1 MLWCWYVL
9 VDLNR
14 IINGYSWCRHQMENI
29 SALLAFCVGNSPV
42 TSEFPAQRPVTR
54 RFDVFFDLRL
64 NKRLS
69 KQSWGWRLE
78 TLSRSLW
85 RHCNV
90 QLHYSPIA
98 VEATLKYRDKVSR
111 ESCPYSSLDVLP
123 LRPPGLY
130 GEINHVYWEGI
141 GNKQHSDKAIPD
153 TKVHGANMGPTWVL
167 SAPDG
172 PHVCPMNLAIRGSWK
187 YVNMPWDILYVS
199 AKTYEMG

>member
-1 MLWCWYVL
+1 MSLIVIHDDVIKWKTFPRYWPFVWGIH
-9 VDLNR
+9 R
-14 IINGYSWCRHQMENI
+14 
-29 SALLAFCVGNSPV
+29 SPV
-42 TSEFPAQRPVTR
+42 NSLHKGQWRGGLG
-54 RFDVFFDLRL
+54 VFFDLRL

-90 QLHYSPIA
+90 QLHYCPIV

-111 ESCPYSSLDVLP
+111 ESCPYYSLDVLP
-123 LRPPGLY
+123 LRPPELY
-130 GEINHVYWEGI
+130 GEINHVYWKGI

-153 TKVHGANMGPTWVL
+153 SKVHGANMGTTWVL